1 MYACRDEHIL
11 LCYLLI
17 MSGAD
22 VNAKTDNGYTALH
35 FAVDENIPL
44 VCQMLVAK
52 GADPFCETGLIRD
65 HPVSRTYTPIELA
78 ERNGFLGCAQAII
91 DQYELKTK

>member
-1 MYACRDEHIL
+1 
-11 LCYLLI
+11 

-22 VNAKTDNGYTALH
+22 VNAKGENGYTALH

-65 HPVSRTYTPIELA
+65 HPVSRAYTPIELA
-78 ERNGFLGCAQAII
+78 ERNGFPGCARAII
-91 DQYELKTK
+91 DQYKLRMK

>member
-1 MYACRDEHIL
+1 
-11 LCYLLI
+11 

-22 VNAKTDNGYTALH
+22 VNAKRNNGYTALH
-35 FAVDENIPL
+35 FAVDAGIPI

-65 HPVSRTYTPIELA
+65 FPVSRTYTPIELA
-78 ERNGFLGCAQAII
+78 EKNGFHVCARANI
-91 DQYELKTK
+91 DQNELMKK